1 MMTRLAIL
9 AHVQAFRLRGDVHE
23 KEVTCGFL
31 NVAIMLLSKADKV
44 SDALLSNVSA
54 SPGSLTPR

>member
-31 NVAIMLLSKADKV
+31 NVVIMLLSKADKV
-44 SDALLSNVSA
+44 SDALSNVSE